1 MKNKIFLLALTGM
14 VVIFMAG
21 CASTGAFIAANV
33 TGVELSEPNFK
44 VVATGVSGES
54 EANYLF
60 GLSFSAGTITNTM
73 ALIRVGGT
81 GQLYK
86 EALEQLW
93 QNYEKD
99 HGSAVGKKLALVNVR
114 YDSDILNLLVYTQVK
129 YFIRADIV
137 EFADEE

>member
-1 MKNKIFLLALTGM
+1 MKSRFFLLIL
-14 VVIFMAG
+14 VVLVSAFLYG
-21 CASTGAFIAANV
+21 CATTGAFFAANM
-33 TGVELSEPNFK
+33 TGVELSKPNFK
-44 VVATGVSGES
+44 LVATGVSGES
-54 EANYLF
+54 TAGYLF
-60 GLSFSAGTITNTM
+60 GLSFSAGTMTNTL

-114 YDSDILNLLVYTQVK
+114 YDADILNLIVYTQVK

-137 EFADEE
+137 EFEATD